1 MEESI
6 HLILL
11 IIILLNNVV
20 IFICLLHDLYK
31 LHTMTKDSIEM
42 LHKDKRKRWSG
53 KCKEMLSSFEK
64 WLKTDL

>member
-1 MEESI
+1 MEENI

-31 LHTMTKDSIEM
+31 LNIMTKDFTKISY
-42 LHKDKRKRWSG
+42 KDKRKRWNT
-53 KCKEMLSSFEK
+53 KCKEVLSSFEK
-64 WLKTDL
+64 MVKN

>member
-1 MEESI
+1 MEENI

-31 LHTMTKDSIEM
+31 LHIMTKDSIEM
-42 LHKDKRKRWSG
+42 LLRKRG
-53 KCKEMLSSFEK
+53 NTK
-64 WLKTDL
+64 